1 MTDTCYYDD
10 ALALV
15 GPGPLSESEKELVED
30 VEFRVIW
37 VELAHEDEHDLER
50 YTHQQAL
57 LVTVP
62 G

>member
-15 GPGPLSESEKELVED
+15 GPGPLSESEKELVKD
-30 VEFRVIW
+30 VEFRVVW

-50 YTHQQAL
+50 HTHQQAF
-57 LVTVP
+57 LVAVS